1 MKKMGLFGG
10 SFDPIHKGHISMVLR
25 LAEALNLD
33 GVVLMPTFVPP
44 HKIRENM
51 ADVEHRLAMCRLAAQ
66 EHPLLSVSDLELRRG
81 GASFTV
87 DTLAALCEEYPDTRW
102 HLLVGAD
109 MFTTLRTWHRFEDIA
124 KMAVLCTIAREGVD
138 TAKLTAYAEELKAG
152 GIGCYVDETPVEPYS
167 STQVRER
174 IAAGESVA
182 DLVGEAVERY
192 IQDNGLYRQKNG
204 MKRQTADEQYIEI
217 IRQRLSDYR
226 FHHSLCVADEAKRLA
241 EKYGADPQKAYTAG
255 ILHDIMK
262 DTAKDAQ
269 LQILA
274 DYGVTLD
281 AVEQEAPMLWHARSG
296 EVFLRNIL
304 GVTDEEILSAVRY
317 HTTGR
322 AGMSL
327 LEQVVF
333 VADFTSADRNYP
345 DVDVMRALADKSLT
359 EAIRY
364 GVEYTIGDLTKQ
376 NRAVHPDTLAVY
388 DEIVLSEGNGG
399 QTNEQE

>member
-10 SFDPIHKGHISMVLR
+10 SFDPIHKGHVSMAVR
-25 LAEALNLD
+25 LAEALELD

-51 ADVEHRLAMCRLAAQ
+51 ADARHRLAMCRLAAE

-87 DTLAALCEEYPDTRW
+87 DTLTALCEQYPDTQW

-109 MFTTLRTWHRFEDIA
+109 MFTTLRTWHRFNDIA
-124 KMAVLCTIAREGVD
+124 DMAVLCTIAREGTD
-138 TAKLTAYAEELKAG
+138 TTKLREYADGLAAD
-152 GIGCYVDETPVEPYS
+152 GIRCFVDECPVEPYS

-174 IAAGESVA
+174 VEAGESVTE
-182 DLVGEAVERY
+182 LVGEAVEQY
-192 IQDNGLYRQKNG
+192 ILDNGLYRQQSG
-204 MKRQTADEQYIEI
+204 MKRQTADEQYMEI
-217 IRQRLSDYR
+217 IRSRLSDYR
-226 FHHSLCVADEAKRLA
+226 FHHSLCVAEEAKRLA
-241 EKYGADPQKAYTAG
+241 EKYGADPHKAYTAG

-262 DTAKDAQ
+262 DTDKDAQ

-281 AVEQEAPMLWHARSG
+281 EVEQGAPMLWHARSG
-296 EVFLRNIL
+296 EVFLRHIL
-304 GVTDEEILSAVRY
+304 GVTDEEVLSAVRY

-333 VADFTSADRNYP
+333 TADFTSADRNYP
-345 DVDVMRALADKSLT
+345 DVDVMRAKADKSLT

-364 GVEYTIGDLTKQ
+364 GVEYTIGDLRRQ
-376 NRAVHPDTLAVY
+376 NRAIHPDTLAVY
-388 DEIVLSEGNGG
+388 HEIVLSEQNGG
-399 QTNEQE
+399 QTNESN

>member
-1 MKKMGLFGG
+1 MRKMGLFGG
-10 SFDPIHKGHISMVLR
+10 SFDPVHKGHVSMALR
-25 LAEALNLD
+25 LAEALDLD
-33 GVVLMPTFVPP
+33 GVMLMPAFVPP
-44 HKIRENM
+44 HKIRNNM
-51 ADVEHRLAMCRLAAQ
+51 ASAHHRLAMCRLAVEAYPQ
-66 EHPLLSVSDLELRRG
+66 LCVSDLELQRG

-87 DTLAALCEEYPDTRW
+87 DTLTALCEQYPDTQW

-109 MFTTLRTWHRFEDIA
+109 MFTTLRTWHRFSDIA
-124 KMAVLCTIAREGVD
+124 EMAVLCTIAREGTD
-138 TAKLTAYAEELKAG
+138 TAKLTEYAKGLRAD
-152 GIGCYVDETPVEPYS
+152 GIRCHVEVCPVEPYS
-167 STQVRER
+167 STQVRQR

-192 IQDNGLYRQKNG
+192 ILDNDLYREQNG
-204 MKRQTADEQYIEI
+204 MLQQTTDEQYIEI

-226 FHHSLCVADEAKRLA
+226 FRHSLCVADEAKRLA
-241 EKYGADPQKAYTAG
+241 KKYGADPDKAYTAG

-281 AVEQEAPMLWHARSG
+281 EVEQSAPMLWHARCG

-322 AGMSL
+322 AGMTL

-333 VADFTSADRNYP
+333 TADFTSADRDYP
-345 DVDVMRALADKSLT
+345 DVDVMRAKADRSLT

-364 GVEYTIGDLTKQ
+364 GVEYTIGDLRKQ
-376 NRAVHPDTLAVY
+376 GRAVHPDTLAVY

-399 QTNEQE
+399 QTNEK

>member
-10 SFDPIHKGHISMVLR
+10 TFDPIHKGHVSMALR
-25 LAEALNLD
+25 LAQALDLD

-44 HKIRENM
+44 HKIKENM
-51 ADVEHRLAMCRLAAQ
+51 ADAQHRLEMCRLVA
-66 EHPLLSVSDLELRRG
+66 EENPLLSVSDLELRRG

-87 DTLAALCEEYPDTRW
+87 DTLTALCEQYPDTRW

-109 MFTTLRTWHRFEDIA
+109 MFTTLRTWHRFADIA
-124 KMAVLCTIAREGVD
+124 RMAVLCTIAREGTD
-138 TAKLTAYAEELKAG
+138 TAKLTAYAEELKKD
-152 GIGCYVDETPVEPYS
+152 GIDCYVDVCPVEPYS
-167 STQVRER
+167 STQVRQR

-192 IQDNGLYRQKNG
+192 IRDNGLYRQEEA
-204 MKRQTADEQYIEI
+204 MHRQTADEQYIEI

-226 FHHSLCVADEAKRLA
+226 FHHSLCVAEEAKRLA
-241 EKYGADPQKAYTAG
+241 QKYGADPDKAYTAG

-269 LQILA
+269 KQILA

-281 AVEQEAPMLWHARSG
+281 EVEQEAPMLWHARSG
-296 EVFLRNIL
+296 EVFLRHIL
-304 GVTDEEILSAVRY
+304 GVTDEDILSAVRY

-333 VADFTSADRNYP
+333 TADFTSADRNYP

-364 GVEYTIGDLTKQ
+364 GVEYTIGDLQKQ

-388 DEIVLSEGNGG
+388 HEIVLSDGNGG
-399 QTNEQE
+399 QTNEPN

>member
-10 SFDPIHKGHISMVLR
+10 TFDPIHKGHVSMALR
-25 LAEALNLD
+25 LAQTLDLD

-44 HKIRENM
+44 HKIKENM
-51 ADVEHRLAMCRLAAQ
+51 ASAQHRLAMCRLAAE
-66 EHPLLSVSDLELRRG
+66 EHAVLSVSDMELQRG

-87 DTLAALCEEYPDTRW
+87 DTLTALCEQYPDTQW

-109 MFTTLRTWHRFEDIA
+109 MFTTLRTWHRFADIA
-124 KMAVLCTIAREGVD
+124 DMAVLCTIAREG
-138 TAKLTAYAEELKAG
+138 TETQKLKEYAASLTAD
-152 GIGCYVDETPVEPYS
+152 GIRCSVDECPVEPYS

-174 IAAGESVA
+174 VAAGECVS
-182 DLVGEAVERY
+182 DLVGEAVARY
-192 IQDNGLYRQKNG
+192 IRDNGLYQQDDG
-204 MKRQTADEQYIEI
+204 MKQQTADEQYIEI
-217 IRQRLSDYR
+217 IRSRLSDYR
-226 FHHSLCVADEAKRLA
+226 FHHSLCVAQEAKRLA
-241 EKYGADPQKAYTAG
+241 QLHGANPDKAYTAG

-262 DTAKDAQ
+262 DTAPDAQ

-281 AVEQEAPMLWHARSG
+281 EVEKQSPMLWHARSG

-304 GVTDEEILSAVRY
+304 GVNDEDILSAVRY

-322 AGMSL
+322 AGMSR

-333 VADFTSADRNYP
+333 TADFTSADRNYP
-345 DVDVMRALADKSLT
+345 DVSVIRGLADDSLIK
-359 EAIRY
+359 AIRY
-364 GVEYTIGDLTKQ
+364 GVEYTIRDLQ
-376 NRAVHPDTLAVY
+376 NKGVVVHPDTLNLY

-399 QTNEQE
+399 QANE

>member
-1 MKKMGLFGG
+1 MKKVGLFGG
-10 SFDPIHKGHISMVLR
+10 TFDPIHKGHISMALR
-25 LAEALNLD
+25 LAESLDLD

-44 HKIRENM
+44 HKIKENM
-51 ADVEHRLAMCRLAAQ
+51 ASAAHRLAMCQLAVE
-66 EHPLLSVSDLELRRG
+66 EHPLLSVSNLELKRG

-87 DTLAALCEEYPDTRW
+87 DTLTALSEQYPDTQW

-109 MFTTLRTWHRFEDIA
+109 MFTTLRTWHRFADIA
-124 KMAVLCTIAREGVD
+124 EMAVLCTIAREGTD
-138 TAKLTAYAEELKAG
+138 TTKLMAYAEGLRG
-152 GIGCYVDETPVEPYS
+152 DGIRCYVETCPVEPYS
-167 STQVRER
+167 STQVREK
-174 IAAGESVA
+174 IAVGESIV
-182 DLVGEAVERY
+182 DLVGETVGSY
-192 IQDNGLYRQKNG
+192 ILDKGLYRQTAG
-204 MKRQTADEQYIEI
+204 MKQQTADEQYIEI
-217 IRQRLSDYR
+217 IRQRLSDCR

-281 AVEQEAPMLWHARSG
+281 EVEQDAPMLWHARSG
-296 EVFLRNIL
+296 EVFLRHIL
-304 GVTDEEILSAVRY
+304 GVTDEAILSAVRY

-322 AGMSL
+322 ARMSL

-333 VADFTSADRNYP
+333 TADFTSADRNYP
-345 DVDVMRALADKSLT
+345 DVDVMRAKVDVSLT

-364 GVEYTIGDLTKQ
+364 GVEYTIGDLQKQ
-376 NRAVHPDTLAVY
+376 GRAVHPDTLALY
-388 DEIVLSEGNGG
+388 HEIVLSEQNGG
-399 QTNEQE
+399 QTNESK

>member
-10 SFDPIHKGHISMVLR
+10 SFDPIHKGHVSMALR
-25 LAEALNLD
+25 LAQALDLD

-51 ADVEHRLAMCRLAAQ
+51 ASAEHRLAMCRLVAE
-66 EHPLLSVSDLELRRG
+66 EHPLLSVSDLELCRG

-87 DTLAALCEEYPDTRW
+87 DTLTALCEQYPDTLW

-109 MFTTLRTWHRFEDIA
+109 MFTTLRTWHRFADIA
-124 KMAVLCTIAREGVD
+124 EMAVLCTIAREGTD
-138 TAKLTAYAEELKAG
+138 TAKLQEYAAG
-152 GIGCYVDETPVEPYS
+152 LTMDGIRCYVDEAPVEPYS
-167 STQVRER
+167 STEVRER

-182 DLVGEAVERY
+182 HLVGDTVERY
-192 IQDNGLYRQKNG
+192 ILDHGLYCQQSG
-204 MKRQTADEQYIEI
+204 MQQQTADEQYIEI

-226 FHHSLCVADEAKRLA
+226 FRHSLCVAEEAKRLA
-241 EKYGADPQKAYTAG
+241 EKYGADSHKAYTAG
-255 ILHDIMK
+255 VLHDIMK

-281 AVEQEAPMLWHARSG
+281 EVEQGAPMLWHARSG
-296 EVFLRNIL
+296 EVFLRHIL
-304 GVTDEEILSAVRY
+304 GVNDEEILSAVRY

-333 VADFTSADRNYP
+333 TADFTSADRSYP
-345 DVDVMRALADKSLT
+345 DVDVMRAKADVSLT

-364 GVEYTIGDLTKQ
+364 GVEYTIGDLQKQ
-376 NRAVHPDTLAVY
+376 NRAVHPDTLALY
-388 DEIVLSEGNGG
+388 QEIVLSEQNGG
-399 QTNEQE
+399 QTNE

>member
-10 SFDPIHKGHISMVLR
+10 SFDPIHKGHISMALR
-25 LAEALNLD
+25 LAQALDLD

-44 HKIRENM
+44 HKIKEQM
-51 ADVEHRLAMCRLAAQ
+51 ASAAHRLAMCRIAAQ
-66 EHPLLSVSDLELRRG
+66 EHPLLIVSDLELRRG

-87 DTLAALCEEYPDTRW
+87 DTLTALCEQYPDAQW

-109 MFTTLRTWHRFEDIA
+109 MFTTLRTWHRFADIA
-124 KMAVLCTIAREGVD
+124 EMAVLCTIAREGTD
-138 TAKLTAYAEELKAG
+138 TKRLQAYAAALTAD
-152 GIGCYVDETPVEPYS
+152 GILCHVDVCPVEPYS

-174 IAAGESVA
+174 IAAGERVT

-192 IQDNGLYRQKNG
+192 ILDNGLYRQANG
-204 MKRQTADEQYIEI
+204 MQRQTADEQYIEI
-217 IRQRLSDYR
+217 IRSRLSDYR
-226 FHHSLCVADEAKRLA
+226 FHHSLCVAQEAKRLA

-274 DYGVTLD
+274 DYGVALD
-281 AVEQEAPMLWHARSG
+281 AIEQQTPMLWHARSG
-296 EVFLRNIL
+296 EVFLRYVL
-304 GVTDEEILSAVRY
+304 GVKDEEILTAVRY

-322 AGMSL
+322 GGMSL
-327 LEQVVF
+327 LEKVLF
-333 VADFTSADRNYP
+333 TADFTSADRNYP
-345 DVDVMRALADKSLT
+345 DVAVMRGKAAVSLN

-364 GVEYTIGDLTKQ
+364 GVEYTIRDLMEQ
-376 NRAVHPDTLAVY
+376 GRPVHPDTLAVY
-388 DEIVLSEGNGG
+388 NDVVLSEGNGG
-399 QTNEQE
+399 QAK